1 MAVPRHT
8 LTVLIRSITLL
19 ETGDRKVPEAQN
31 SLNALLVYPTPGQ
44 AEVFA
49 TTGLIAGVEDGKL
62 TRFTPGM
69 ILFKEVVQG
78 PTDLQVVIT
87 DRDDRNSLVS
97 FLRRLA
103 GTVGGSAGALL
114 SSELPGVLRA
124 AFREAVASGQMA
136 IGGSK
141 EDKLEVVAT
150 GALPLRDAEKVK
162 GNVTIDLFAPRELRR
177 VGKPNITKGAPNGT
191 LDLEILWDA
200 EAG

>member
-1 MAVPRHT
+1 MSVPRHI
-8 LTVLIRSITLL
+8 LTVLIRSVTLL

-49 TTGLIAGVEDGKL
+49 TTGLIPGVEDGKL

-69 ILFKEVVQG
+69 ILLKEVVQG

-103 GTVGGSAGALL
+103 GTVSGSAGAIL

-124 AFREAVASGQMA
+124 AFREAAASGQLA

-141 EDKLEVVAT
+141 EDKLEVVAA
-150 GALPLRDAEKVK
+150 GNLSLRDAEKVK

-177 VGKPNITKGAPNGT
+177 VGKPNIKKGGPNGS

-200 EAG
+200 DLD

>member
-1 MAVPRHT
+1 VPVPRRI

-31 SLNALLVYPTPGQ
+31 SLNALLLYPTPGQ

-49 TTGLIAGVEDGKL
+49 TTGLIPGVEDGKL
-62 TRFTPGM
+62 TRFSPPM

-87 DRDDRNSLVS
+87 DRDDRNGLVS
-97 FLRRLA
+97 FLRRMA
-103 GTVGGSAGALL
+103 GTVTGSAGAIL
-114 SSELPGVLRA
+114 SNEIPGVLRA
-124 AFREAVASGQMA
+124 AFREAVAGGQLA
-136 IGGSK
+136 IGGAK

-150 GALPLRDAEKVK
+150 GGIPLRDAEKMK
-162 GNVTIDLFAPRELRR
+162 GNVTIDLFAPRELKR
-177 VGKPNITKGAPNGT
+177 VGKPDIKKGAPNGS

-200 EAG
+200 ELA

>member
-1 MAVPRHT
+1 MSVPRHI
-8 LTVLIRSITLL
+8 LTVLIRSVTLL

-49 TTGLIAGVEDGKL
+49 TTGLIPGVEDGKL

-69 ILFKEVVQG
+69 ILLKEVVQG

-103 GTVGGSAGALL
+103 GTVSGSAGAVL

-124 AFREAVASGQMA
+124 AFREAVASGQLA

-141 EDKLEVVAT
+141 EDKLEVVAA
-150 GALPLRDAEKVK
+150 GSLALRDAEKVK

-177 VGKPNITKGAPNGT
+177 VGKPNIKKGGPNGS

-200 EAG
+200 DLD

>member
-1 MAVPRHT
+1 MPVPRRI
-8 LTVLIRSITLL
+8 LTVLVRSLTIQ

-31 SLNALLVYPTPGQ
+31 SLNALLLYPVPGTP
-44 AEVFA
+44 EVFA

-62 TRFTPGM
+62 TRFSPPT
-69 ILFKEVVQG
+69 ILFKEMVQG
-78 PTDLQVVIT
+78 PTDIQFVVT
-87 DRDDRNSLVS
+87 DRDDRNSLVT
-97 FLRRLA
+97 FLRRIA
-103 GTVGGSAGALL
+103 GTVSVSAGAVL

-150 GALPLRDAEKVK
+150 GVLNLRDAEKVK
-162 GNVTIDLFAPRELRR
+162 GPLTIDLYAPRELKR
-177 VGKPNITKGAPNGT
+177 VGKPLIKKNSPNGS

-200 EAG
+200 E

>member
-1 MAVPRHT
+1 MSVPRHI
-8 LTVLIRSITLL
+8 LTVLIRSVTLL

-31 SLNALLVYPTPGQ
+31 SLNALLIYPTPGQ

-49 TTGLIAGVEDGKL
+49 TTGLIPGVEDGKL

-69 ILFKEVVQG
+69 ILLKEVVQG

-103 GTVGGSAGALL
+103 GTVSGSAGAIL
-114 SSELPGVLRA
+114 SSELPGVLRT
-124 AFREAVASGQMA
+124 AFREAVASGQLA

-141 EDKLEVVAT
+141 EDKLEVVAA
-150 GALPLRDAEKVK
+150 GSLALRDAEKVK

-177 VGKPNITKGAPNGT
+177 VGKPNIKKGGPNGS

-200 EAG
+200 DLD